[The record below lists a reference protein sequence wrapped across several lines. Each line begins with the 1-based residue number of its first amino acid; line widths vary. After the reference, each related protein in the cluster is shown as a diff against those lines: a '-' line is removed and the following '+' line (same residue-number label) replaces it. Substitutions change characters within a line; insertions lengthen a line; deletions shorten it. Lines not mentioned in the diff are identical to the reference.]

1 MSSPEYVAYRQCI
14 PEINSTVANNVGL
27 EWCATELLEA
37 VIIADTV
44 ANKMGVLGV
53 DNLQKANVL
62 TSAISS
68 RLKSDPDSFLTVITI
83 MKKEPAF
90 AHVLEELSKAYEGN
104 VLVQFNSVVQYNIM
118 IWALE
123 GSINVL

>member
-1 MSSPEYVAYRQCI
+1 MAYRQCI

-27 EWCATELLEA
+27 EWFATELLEA
-37 VIIADTV
+37 AIIADTV
-44 ANKMGVLGV
+44 ANKMVVLGIS
-53 DNLQKANVL
+53 NLQKANVL

-90 AHVLEELSKAYEGN
+90 AYVLEKLSKAYEGN
-104 VLVQFNSVVQYNIM
+104 M
-118 IWALE
+118 TWAL
-123 GSINVL
+123 GSVLNLINMP